1 MFYRHSEIF
10 FHETKCLL
18 VKKRVA
24 NNILTLAFSM
34 PKANLGKQNGERYL
48 GVKEF
53 TFPHHDLVTVYLQK
67 NVESCG
73 DQIIAI
79 ISVAN
84 FII

>member
-1 MFYRHSEIF
+1 
-10 FHETKCLL
+10 
-18 VKKRVA
+18 
-24 NNILTLAFSM
+24 M

-53 TFPHHDLVTVYLQK
+53 TFPHHDFVTVYLQK

-84 FII
+84 III

>member
-1 MFYRHSEIF
+1 
-10 FHETKCLL
+10 
-18 VKKRVA
+18 
-24 NNILTLAFSM
+24 M

-84 FII
+84 FIILRSSVIHLTKMHDTR

>member
-1 MFYRHSEIF
+1 
-10 FHETKCLL
+10 
-18 VKKRVA
+18 
-24 NNILTLAFSM
+24 M

-84 FII
+84 FIIYNLKIISHPPNEDA